1 MAADDLAPGTSIDR
15 PLRFE
20 RHFLKKVWGGRALEQ
35 APGIELTEEGP
46 IGETWELVDRD
57 DHNSVVADGAF
68 AGLELRG
75 LMLSCP
81 KSLLGDARPT
91 AQGAFPLLIKY
102 LDARKPLS
110 VQVHPDHATAKRMGV
125 EGGKEECWYI
135 LSAEP
140 RALIYLGLKPD
151 VDASQFAE
159 KAAGADVIDL
169 LMPWEV
175 KAGQF
180 VHVPPGTVHA
190 IGGGITLAE
199 VQENCDVT
207 FRLYDWGRMD
217 LNGRQREAHVEQALL
232 AMQYEQALEG
242 PVTPQLT
249 SLDELNRHAKLL
261 DAPAFS
267 VELLDLGGHLELE
280 TGGRPDVYVVVGG
293 RGLLFCDDKDGER
306 CGEPRTIRAGDVL
319 LVPASVGRHALE
331 LDGEELR
338 VLRVRAG
345 S

>member
-1 MAADDLAPGTSIDR
+1 MAAEELAPGTSIDR

-35 APGIELTEEGP
+35 APGIELAEEGP

-81 KSLLGDARPT
+81 KSLLGGARPT
-91 AQGAFPLLIKY
+91 ENGAFPLLIKY
-102 LDARKPLS
+102 LDARRPLS
-110 VQVHPDHATAKRMGV
+110 VQVHPDHATAKRLGV

-140 RALIYLGLKPD
+140 KALIYLGLKPG
-151 VDASQFAE
+151 VDAAQFAE
-159 KAAGADVIDL
+159 KAAGADVIEL

-232 AMQYEQALEG
+232 AMHFDQALVG
-242 PVTPQLT
+242 PVTPSLE

-261 DAPAFS
+261 DVPAFS

-280 TGGRPDVYVVVGG
+280 TDGRPDVYVVVGG
-293 RGLLFCDDKDGER
+293 QGLLFCGDEDDER
-306 CGEPRTIRAGDVL
+306 CGEPRSIRAGDVL